1 MFPGDSGTEAIVMI
15 GDSAE
20 ENGQDRSAAQRRRH
34 PVARRNWHDDA
45 GCFERLIARR
55 CKTDRR

>member
-15 GDSAE
+15 GKIGDIGE

-34 PVARRNWHDDA
+34 PVARRNCTTMRDVLR
-45 GCFERLIARR
+45 G
-55 CKTDRR
+55 

>member
-1 MFPGDSGTEAIVMI
+1 MI
-15 GDSAE
+15 GEIGGSAE
-20 ENGQDRSAAQRRRH
+20 EDGAEFLTESDAKSRLRVHSKRYL
-34 PVARRNWHDDA
+34 VACRNRHDDA